1 MIRIRAIITGDP
13 ASRNGFTLIEILAA
27 VSLIAIVLVAV
38 HKMHSHTITI
48 SNSAKFYTTAPLLA
62 QRKMA
67 ELEMKPLDE
76 LTDDSGDFGDDF
88 AGYGWSTIID
98 EVESEFLENTAKDL
112 KKIDVSVDLNN
123 GEFVY
128 DIRAYK
134 FIVNI
139 EN

>member
-1 MIRIRAIITGDP
+1 MSIVAIALT
-13 ASRNGFTLIEILAA
+13 AVYRLHSQTLAMA
-27 VSLIAIVLVAV
+27 NATV
-38 HKMHSHTITI
+38 
-48 SNSAKFYTTAPLLA
+48 FYATAPLLA
-62 QRKMA
+62 QQKMVS
-67 ELEMKPLDE
+67 LQLKPADE

-88 AGYGWSTIID
+88 TGYGWSTIID

>member
-1 MIRIRAIITGDP
+1 MLRIRKYIAGYF
-13 ASRNGFTLIEILAA
+13 SSSNGFTLIEILAA
-27 VSLIAIVLVAV
+27 VSIIAIVLVAV
-38 HKMHSHTITI
+38 HKMHSQTITI
-48 SNSAKFYTTAPLLA
+48 SNYARFYTTAPLLA

-76 LTDDSGDFGDDF
+76 LADDSGDFGDDF

-98 EVESEFLENTAKDL
+98 DVESELLENTAKDL
-112 KKIDVSVDLNN
+112 KKIDVTVDLNN

-134 FIVNI
+134 FIIN
-139 EN
+139 